1 VSDRRVRG
9 VSQVA
14 EGTGVTVASQRIAET
29 VRERILTGQ
38 LKPGARIRQDEL
50 AGELSSSRLPVR
62 EALRILQSGGLVTL
76 KSNRGAW
83 VTSLDQR
90 DCELS
95 YQIRARLEPLLL
107 AESMRGLT
115 CFDLAEL
122 GAIQDRI
129 EATSDV
135 EEFLRLDRQLHW
147 ATYRRH
153 DADELATI
161 IERLW
166 DTTQHYRR
174 AYSQLAGSSRR
185 WIINSE
191 HRLLIQAL
199 RDRDAETA
207 QQVLVLHISRT
218 LSELKLHPEVFSQ

>member
-95 YQIRARLEPLLL
+95 RSGRAWSRCCWPR
-107 AESMRGLT
+107 ACAGLPVST
-115 CFDLAEL
+115 
-122 GAIQDRI
+122 
-129 EATSDV
+129 
-135 EEFLRLDRQLHW
+135 
-147 ATYRRH
+147 
-153 DADELATI
+153 
-161 IERLW
+161 
-166 DTTQHYRR
+166 
-174 AYSQLAGSSRR
+174 
-185 WIINSE
+185 
-191 HRLLIQAL
+191 
-199 RDRDAETA
+199 
-207 QQVLVLHISRT
+207 
-218 LSELKLHPEVFSQ
+218 